1 MQVRRSRA
9 LTWFFDL
16 DNTLHDAS
24 HRIFGTI
31 DRSMNAW
38 LVANLA
44 VDEAEANRLRTG
56 YWQRYGATLLGL
68 VKHHAIDAHAF
79 LRETHSFAELSD
91 LATLVRAERGLTEFF
106 RRLPGRK
113 VLLTNA
119 PTRYAH
125 RVLKQ
130 IGLAR
135 HIRRR
140 YAIEQMRVRGRYRPK
155 PSRAMLTALLARE
168 NVRAS
173 RAVLVEDS
181 LPNLKSAR
189 ASGMRTVLVSG
200 FAMRSALSAPTQAF
214 SMRRFRSPYVDL
226 RVRSVTQLIRR
237 RRFLR

>member
-1 MQVRRSRA
+1 MPR
-9 LTWFFDL
+9 LIWFFDL

-31 DRSMNAW
+31 DRLMNSW
-38 LVANLA
+38 LVENLA
-44 VDEAEANRLRTG
+44 VDEAEANRLRTD
-56 YWQRYGATLLGL
+56 YWHRYGATLLGL
-68 VKHHAIDAHAF
+68 VKHHAVDAHAF
-79 LRETHSFAELSD
+79 LRETHSFAETPD
-91 LATLVRAERGLTEFF
+91 LAALVRAERGLTDFF

-119 PTRYAH
+119 PTHYAH
-125 RVLKQ
+125 GVLKQ

-155 PSRAMLTALLARE
+155 PSRAMLTALLAKE
-168 NVRAS
+168 KVGAS

-189 ASGMRTVLVSG
+189 AIGMHTVLVSG
-200 FAMRSALSAPTQAF
+200 FATRGALRHATQPV
-214 SMRRFRSPYVDL
+214 SMQRFRSSYVDL
-226 RVRSVTQLIRR
+226 RVESVTHLIRR
-237 RRFLR
+237 RRFVR